1 MTRRS
6 REARTVSHM
15 VAIYCRDHHAAN
27 DSVCDSC
34 AELNSYAMARLDHC
48 VYGDGKPTCKQCPVH
63 CYRKDM
69 RQTMRAVMRYAGPR
83 MLLSHPIL
91 AIRHLLDER
100 GAPPGRPPA
109 RPRAGRTPSP

>member
-1 MTRRS
+1 
-6 REARTVSHM
+6 M

-27 DSVCDSC
+27 GPLCESC
-34 AELNSYAMARLDHC
+34 AGLNSYAMARLDRC

-69 RQTMRAVMRYAGPR
+69 RTAMRDVMRCAGPR

-100 GAPPGRPPA
+100 TSPAA
-109 RPRAGRTPSP
+109 RPAGSTER

>member
-34 AELNSYAMARLDHC
+34 AELNSYAMARLERC

-69 RQTMRAVMRYAGPR
+69 RETMRAVMRYAGPR